1 MPPAYDFS
9 QRVILITGAGRGI
22 GRAIA
27 IAFAQA
33 GARVGVND
41 IDADSAANVAGEL
54 AAVGA
59 EAIAFPADV
68 ASPDA
73 VTEMFEAIDRRWGRV
88 DVLINNA
95 GIEPVSS
102 IFDHAL
108 ADWQRTLDVNLTGTF
123 LCTQQAARRMRAQ
136 GGGVILNIASI
147 AGKSQPLYLRSAYA
161 ASKAGQVGF
170 TKEAAREFAPYGIR
184 VNAVCPGVIVTPM
197 TEHLRHDEAQM
208 ARWRSEIPLA
218 RLGEAEEVAA
228 LCLWLASDAASYVTG
243 MAWHVD
249 GGKNMA

>member
-1 MPPAYDFS
+1 MHPAYDFS
-9 QRVILITGAGRGI
+9 QRVVCITGAGRGI

-27 IAFAQA
+27 LGFAQA
-33 GARVGVND
+33 GAHVCVND
-41 IDADSAANVAGEL
+41 IDAHSARHVAGEL
-54 AAVGA
+54 AAGGV
-59 EAIAFPADV
+59 EAIALAADV
-68 ASPDA
+68 ADPDA
-73 VTEMFEAIDRRWGRV
+73 VAEMFAAIDRHWGRV
-88 DVLINNA
+88 DVLVNNA
-95 GIEPVSS
+95 GIEPVNS
-102 IFDHAL
+102 IFDQPL

-136 GGGVILNIASI
+136 GGGAILNIASI

-170 TKEAAREFAPYGIR
+170 TKEAAREFAPYNIR

-197 TEHLRHDEAQM
+197 TEHLRQNETQM
-208 ARWRSEIPLA
+208 ARWRAEIPLG

-228 LCLWLASDAASYVTG
+228 LCLWLASDAATYVTG

>member
-1 MPPAYDFS
+1 MPPTYDFS
-9 QRVILITGAGRGI
+9 QHVVCITGAGRGI
-22 GRAIA
+22 GRAVA

-33 GARVGVND
+33 GARVAVND
-41 IDADSAANVAGEL
+41 IDADAAARVVGEL
-54 AAVGA
+54 AADGA
-59 EAIAFPADV
+59 EAIALTADV

-73 VTEMFEAIDRRWGRV
+73 VAAMFGIIDQRWGRA
-88 DVLINNA
+88 DVLVNNA

-102 IFDHAL
+102 IFDHPL
-108 ADWQRTLDVNLTGTF
+108 VDWQRTLDVNLTGTF

-136 GGGVILNIASI
+136 GGGAILNIASI

-170 TKEAAREFAPYGIR
+170 TKEAAREFAPYNIR
-184 VNAVCPGVIVTPM
+184 VNAICPGVIVTPM
-197 TEHLRHDEAQM
+197 TEHLRQNEAQM
-208 ARWRSEIPLA
+208 ARWLAEIPLA
-218 RLGEAEEVAA
+218 RLGESAEVAA